1 VATKKAVAPRKQK
14 VSRVAAPS
22 PQPPAVALPSY
33 EDDGRIHGLL
43 SVEEEALEAVG
54 AL

>member
-1 VATKKAVAPRKQK
+1 MKRKPAAEPKAPRTATTKPK
-14 VSRVAAPS
+14 APAS
-22 PQPPAVALPSY
+22 PPPQAD
-33 EDDGRIHGLL
+33 EDGRIHGLL